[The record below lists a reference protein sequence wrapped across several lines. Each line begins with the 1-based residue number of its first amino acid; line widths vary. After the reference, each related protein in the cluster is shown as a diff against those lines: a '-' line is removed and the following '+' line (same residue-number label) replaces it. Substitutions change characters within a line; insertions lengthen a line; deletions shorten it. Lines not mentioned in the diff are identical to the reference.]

1 MLLSPVRGKARG
13 DALRAAATSAQP
25 ERMRS
30 EPHKAPSGAVTF
42 DRTHESMLVVRLSGV
57 WQARHGMPRIDNFAR
72 EIAAAPAPRQVRFET
87 SDLGRWDS
95 SLVALVAGATEA
107 CRAHGIE
114 ADLAGLPAGLRRLV
128 ELAEAVPEKEGAR
141 ARPARPPLLERVG
154 LSTYQFVDDASDFLS
169 FLGAVAVALAR
180 FVTGRA
186 RDRPIDLM
194 TAIQDC
200 GASAFGIV
208 TLISFLVG
216 VILAFMGAIQ
226 LQQFGASIYV
236 ADLVGIGMV
245 RDMGAMMTAI
255 IMAGR
260 TGASFAAQLGTMK
273 VTQEI
278 DALTTMGLSPI
289 EFLVVPRVVALVLMM
304 PLLCLFSDLMGIM
317 GGAAVSA
324 GMLGVSFTAY
334 YRETIQA
341 ITIGGIWGG
350 VTKSVAYGVIIA
362 ISGCL
367 RGFQCG
373 NSSSAVGDA
382 ATSAVVTGIVYI
394 VVACGIFAVVYHI
407 LGI

>member
-1 MLLSPVRGKARG
+1 
-13 DALRAAATSAQP
+13 
-25 ERMRS
+25 MRS
-30 EPHKAPSGAVTF
+30 EAHKAPSGAVTF
-42 DRTHESMLVVRLSGV
+42 DRDHDSTLIVRLSGV
-57 WQARHGMPRIDNFAR
+57 WQARHGMPTTANFAR
-72 EIAAAPAPRQVRFET
+72 EISAPPAPRRIAFDT

-95 SLVALVAGATEA
+95 SLVALVVAATEA
-107 CRAHGIE
+107 CREHGIE

-128 ELAEAVPEKEGAR
+128 ELAQAVPEKEGAR
-141 ARPARPPLLERVG
+141 ARATRPPLLDRIG
-154 LSTYQFVDDASDFLS
+154 LGVYQLFDETSDFLS
-169 FLGAVAVALAR
+169 FLGAVAIAMTR

-186 RDRPIDLM
+186 RYRRVDLM

-216 VILAFMGAIQ
+216 IILAFMGAIQ

-245 RDMGAMMTAI
+245 RDMGAMMTGI

-278 DALTTMGLSPI
+278 DALATMGLSPI

-304 PLLCLFSDLMGIM
+304 PLLCLYADLMGIM
-317 GGAAVSA
+317 GGAVVSA
-324 GMLGVSFTAY
+324 GILGVSFTAY

-350 VTKSVAYGVIIA
+350 VTKSVAYGLIIA

>member
-1 MLLSPVRGKARG
+1 MPTSENFAR
-13 DALRAAATSAQP
+13 QI
-25 ERMRS
+25 S
-30 EPHKAPSGAVTF
+30 ETPAPRRVTF
-42 DRTHESMLVVRLSGV
+42 D
-57 WQARHGMPRIDNFAR
+57 A
-72 EIAAAPAPRQVRFET
+72 

-95 SLVALVAGATEA
+95 SLVALVTGANQT

-114 ADLAGLPAGLRRLV
+114 TDLAGLPSGLRRLV

-141 ARPARPPLLERVG
+141 AREVRPPLLERVG
-154 LSTYQFVDDASDFLS
+154 FSTYQFVDEASNFLA
-169 FLGAVAVALAR
+169 FVGAVAVALGR
-180 FVTGRA
+180 FATGRA
-186 RDRPIDLM
+186 RYRRIDLM

-236 ADLVGIGMV
+236 ADLVAIGMV

-260 TGASFAAQLGTMK
+260 TGAAFAAQLGTMK
-273 VTQEI
+273 VTQEV
-278 DALTTMGLSPI
+278 DALSTMGLSPI

-304 PLLCLFSDLMGIM
+304 PLLCLYSDLLGIV
-317 GGAAVSA
+317 GGAVVSA
-324 GMLGVSFTAY
+324 SMLGVSFMAY
-334 YRETIQA
+334 YRETLHA
-341 ITIGGIWGG
+341 ITLGGVWGG
-350 VTKSVAYGVIIA
+350 VVKSIAYGVIIA
-362 ISGCL
+362 MAGCL